1 MVKKPYLP
9 KGCDQ
14 QGRFPEAVDVAPPPA
29 EAATD
34 LGADDAPQH
43 SLMRVILGDLVIAV
57 ALVGV
62 IVMVLWGLL

>member
-1 MVKKPYLP
+1 MKTPYIP
-9 KGCDQ
+9 EGCDQ

-43 SLMRVILGDLVIAV
+43 SIMRVILGDLVIAV

-62 IVMVLWGLL
+62 IVMVLWGVMR

>member
-1 MVKKPYLP
+1 MKKPYLP

-43 SLMRVILGDLVIAV
+43 SIMRVILGDLVIAV
-57 ALVGV
+57 LLVAVVVLVVWGV
-62 IVMVLWGLL
+62 VR